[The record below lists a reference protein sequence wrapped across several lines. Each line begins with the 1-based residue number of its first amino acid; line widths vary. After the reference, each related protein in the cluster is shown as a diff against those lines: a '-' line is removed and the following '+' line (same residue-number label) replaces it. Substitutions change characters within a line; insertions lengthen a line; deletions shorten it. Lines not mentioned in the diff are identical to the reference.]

1 MATKQEWEEYIKAL
15 QVYLKALKKWAKNL
29 PVDGEVSTQGGLETP
44 PPPPPNP

>member
-15 QVYLKALKKWAKNL
+15 QVYIKALKKWAKNL
-29 PVDGEVSTQGGLETP
+29 PDGEVVAQGGIETP